1 MLENEEGDVG
11 SDLLEKESYDQI
23 GGSYPKMLW
32 EVNSSAFETK
42 AVFICK
48 LCVKKPTALIVMVV
62 YIRDFEAVRGFPV
75 VRNDVLL

>member
-1 MLENEEGDVG
+1 
-11 SDLLEKESYDQI
+11 
-23 GGSYPKMLW
+23 MLW

-42 AVFICK
+42 AVFVCK
-48 LCVKKPTALIVMVV
+48 LCVKKTQGIDRDGR